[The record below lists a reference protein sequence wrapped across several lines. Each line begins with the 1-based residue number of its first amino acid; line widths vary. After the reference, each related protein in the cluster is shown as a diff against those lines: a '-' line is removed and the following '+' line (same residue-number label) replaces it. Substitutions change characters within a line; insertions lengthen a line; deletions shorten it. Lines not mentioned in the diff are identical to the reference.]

1 MILEQPLLCFLSYS
15 AVLYLFWLYSTLL
28 PEPRAT
34 YELPEPR
41 ATYEPAAGAALRESH
56 PSEDRSEVP
65 PSKWLDTEY
74 HYRLTG
80 SLRNSL
86 PKLFWAGWTRSAPF
100 MAVVFYRSAER
111 RYSFR
116 KFYRWSSRTRRI
128 AASPR
133 QGAHKLTLVRCRI

>member
-1 MILEQPLLCFLSYS
+1 MYH
-15 AVLYLFWLYSTLL
+15 ARYLQLYSTLL
-28 PEPRAT
+28 PE
-34 YELPEPR
+34 LR

-86 PKLFWAGWTRSAPF
+86 PRLFWAGWTRSAPF
-100 MAVVFYRSAER
+100 LAVVFYRSAER
-111 RYSFR
+111 KESFC

-133 QGAHKLTLVRCRI
+133 QGVRKLTLVRCRIFRFRGTLNHCWFQHLIF